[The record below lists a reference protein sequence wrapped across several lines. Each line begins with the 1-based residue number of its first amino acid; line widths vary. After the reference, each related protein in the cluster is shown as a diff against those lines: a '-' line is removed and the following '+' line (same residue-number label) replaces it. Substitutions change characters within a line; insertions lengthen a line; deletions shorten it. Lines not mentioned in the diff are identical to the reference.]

1 MTRNSKII
9 LLLITALV
17 AYPIFFR
24 QGYVVRYSD
33 MRHTPYCIPS
43 KCYLLRKPLKEIE
56 KKGTNWW
63 LTLPQG
69 HRNIPYMPS
78 LSYLRRLLTPDTD
91 KKWACDYYA
100 RKDGEPLRSPYFG
113 ILPTEGTYILN
124 NSYYEIKDNCWSRVC
139 CVLKQ
144 KEFDVDT
151 THEHSVYKLKNASK
165 HKRLIDLTEE
175 DFDFLYKKFI
185 TETTIETLPFGTY
198 MIKNNYI
205 FCGGPQSHIISIEKA
220 GLFQICW

>member
-1 MTRNSKII
+1 MRRPLSQVLCPNLGHK
-9 LLLITALV
+9 TAV
-17 AYPIFFR
+17 IKNYANCKFI
-24 QGYVVRYSD
+24 VD
-33 MRHTPYCIPS
+33 CIPS

>member
-1 MTRNSKII
+1 MKYTSKIV
-9 LLLITALV
+9 LLLIIGFVVYML
-17 AYPIFFR
+17 FFR

-63 LTLPQG
+63 LTRPLG
-69 HRNIPYMPS
+69 DHKIPYMPS
-78 LSYLRRLLTPDTD
+78 LSYLRRLLTPNTD
-91 KKWACDYYA
+91 KKWACDYFA
-100 RKDGEPLRSPYFG
+100 RKDGEPLKSPYFG

-124 NSYYEIKDNCWSRVC
+124 YSYYEIKDNCWSRVC
-139 CVLKQ
+139 SVLKQ
-144 KEFDVDT
+144 KEFDLDT

-185 TETTIETLPFGTY
+185 NETTIETLPFGTY
-198 MIKNNYI
+198 MIKDNYI
-205 FCGGPQSHIISIEKA
+205 FCGGTHSHIISIEKA
-220 GLFQICW
+220 